1 MTNFTVPFED
11 GQALARG
18 RNISARAMAA
28 MKHSLST
35 IAAAVLA
42 IGLVVQAGA
51 PAQAQ
56 TKAVVNNDTGP
67 TSLKGQTWE
76 QFRTLVGEK
85 LGDKVDLEVLH
96 GEALY
101 NQMTMIDALQLN
113 AIQFISPVVGV
124 YSSTFPKMTALV
136 LPYLLPSPEAIREAM
151 EHPELGGV
159 LLDDLREL
167 DIEPIAIWLN
177 GPRDIGTTADEPIL
191 WPDDVK
197 GVRIRV
203 PPGRNYV
210 DTFEIL
216 GANPTTMA
224 WGEVPTALRQGVIDA
239 VEPVPNA
246 WLSSGLYE
254 IARQYSRTG
263 YIWDFYI
270 VATNK
275 SWWEGLDPE
284 IRDAMDE
291 AMDEATKWNW
301 DNTETTNQKALDTM
315 AEKGTT
321 IHDLSDE
328 QRQAWADA
336 VRPLWDTLGVE
347 LVGEEIMERLIE
359 IGDKHR

>member
-1 MTNFTVPFED
+1 
-11 GQALARG
+11 
-18 RNISARAMAA
+18 
-28 MKHSLST
+28 MKRSLST
-35 IAAAVLA
+35 LAAAAVAFGLA
-42 IGLVVQAGA
+42 LHPGA
-51 PAQAQ
+51 PAEAQ
-56 TKAVVNNDTGP
+56 NRAVVNNDTGA
-67 TSLKGQTWE
+67 TSLKGQTWDH
-76 QFRTLVGEK
+76 FRTLVGEK
-85 LGDKVDLEVLH
+85 LGDSFTVDVLH

-113 AIQFISPVVGV
+113 AIQFIAPVVGV

-151 EHPELGGV
+151 EHPDVGGA
-159 LLDDLREL
+159 LLEDLRRL
-167 DIEPIAIWLN
+167 DIEPVAVWLN
-177 GPRDIGTTADEPIL
+177 GPRDIGTTAENPIL
-191 WPDDVK
+191 WPDDVR

-210 DTFEIL
+210 DAFEIL

-254 IARQYSRTG
+254 IARQYSQTG
-263 YIWDFYI
+263 YIWDFYV

-275 SWWEGLDPE
+275 TWWEGLDPVVRQALE
-284 IRDAMDE
+284 E
-291 AMDEATKWNW
+291 AMEETTEWNW
-301 DNTETTNQKALDTM
+301 TNTERVNQEALDKM
-315 AEKGTT
+315 AAAGTV
-321 IHDLSDE
+321 IHDLTDE

-347 LVGEEIMERLIE
+347 LVGQETMNLLIE
-359 IGDKHR
+359 IGDRHR